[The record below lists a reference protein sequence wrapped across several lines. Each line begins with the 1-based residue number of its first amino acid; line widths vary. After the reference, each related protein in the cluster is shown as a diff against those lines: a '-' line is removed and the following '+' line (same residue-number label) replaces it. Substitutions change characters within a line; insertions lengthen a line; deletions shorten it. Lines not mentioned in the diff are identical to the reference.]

1 MKDFWV
7 IVLWNTI
14 LKQHFILNNVNVLHL
29 FYSFQLNV
37 VQELKDYWEDRGS
50 PPISWKFTHPPTR
63 KNPRLVK
70 TPTPNFYS
78 PLAKADSP
86 TK

>member
-1 MKDFWV
+1 MKGWMKDFWV

-37 VQELKDYWEDRGS
+37 VQELKHY
-50 PPISWKFTHPPTR
+50 
-63 KNPRLVK
+63 
-70 TPTPNFYS
+70 
-78 PLAKADSP
+78 
-86 TK
+86 

>member
-1 MKDFWV
+1 MKGWMKDFWV

-37 VQELKDYWEDRGS
+37 VQELKDY
-50 PPISWKFTHPPTR
+50 
-63 KNPRLVK
+63 
-70 TPTPNFYS
+70 
-78 PLAKADSP
+78 
-86 TK
+86 